1 MEKEYLIHE
10 RPMKALLIF
19 SLPMMIGNLF
29 QQFYTMADSIVV
41 GRFVSE
47 RALAAVGASYSL
59 TTVFISIAIGGGIGA
74 SVIVSQAFGAR
85 DYAKMRL
92 TVHTALVSFLALS
105 ILLGIFGFAAGE
117 SIMKL
122 LNTPADILDQAAEY
136 LRIYFL
142 GLPFLFMY
150 NVLSSMFNA

>member
-47 RALAAVGASYSL
+47 YLFLSL
-59 TTVFISIAIGGGIGA
+59 SEAE
-74 SVIVSQAFGAR
+74 
-85 DYAKMRL
+85 
-92 TVHTALVSFLALS
+92 LALRSLFHRHLGQEITRKCALLS
-105 ILLGIFGFAAGE
+105 IRHL
-117 SIMKL
+117 S
-122 LNTPADILDQAAEY
+122 
-136 LRIYFL
+136 
-142 GLPFLFMY
+142 LF
-150 NVLSSMFNA
+150 SP